1 MIRVAATAGM
11 SASQAQKTYGISNLH
26 KERGKVAQAVKE
38 CTAIRN
44 AVDELVRAKEKAVL
58 DSFGVTEASDSEEEM
73 FDSDSDTDDASN
85 MIMKRKTLMQKDV
98 R

>member
-1 MIRVAATAGM
+1 MRI
-11 SASQAQKTYGISNLH
+11 ASLKKLNTYIH
-26 KERGKVAQAVKE
+26 
-38 CTAIRN
+38 